1 MSIESGLSPYLK
13 KMVDANISGLD
24 IIHGE
29 LKNLIYDVERE
40 MENPGVGEEVLCYLN
55 GKLDAYVNIY
65 QLTYELA
72 FEIGEIA

>member
-1 MSIESGLSPYLK
+1 MNNLELSPYLK

-29 LKNLIYDVERE
+29 LKNLMYDVERE
-40 MENPGVGEEVLCYLN
+40 MENPGVDEELLCYLN
-55 GKLDAYVNIY
+55 GKLEAYGNIY

-72 FEIGEIA
+72 FEIGDTT